1 LASNIKP
8 YNNQLSINS
17 QKVNISYLSPEQL
30 DRLTDCFLNYYEEI
44 ERYRKARGRLWVIY
58 LFLRYTGARLNEV
71 LHINDTTDIDFRNSE
86 IRVITL
92 KQRKKSL
99 RIVPIHTKAISELMI
114 YLSQY
119 PDMKGKIFALTG
131 RAFQLAF
138 KTVCQRA
145 KIPQQLSHPHIL
157 RHTRAIELLRSGVPV
172 TIVQDL
178 LGHSSLNTT
187 AIYLRMSSQEAKM
200 ILKDRG
206 LI

>member
-1 LASNIKP
+1 MASTIKP
-8 YNNQLSINS
+8 YNNHLPLNN
-17 QKVNISYLSPEQL
+17 QKVNISYLSPDQL
-30 DRLTDCFLNYYEEI
+30 DRLTDAFLDYYEEN
-44 ERYRKARGRLWVIY
+44 ERYRKVRGRLWIVY
-58 LFLRYTGARLNEV
+58 LFLRYTGARLNEILRV
-71 LHINDTTDIDFRNSE
+71 NESTDIDFRNNE
-86 IRVITL
+86 IKIVTL
-92 KQRKKSL
+92 KQRKQSF
-99 RIVPIHTKAISELMI
+99 RIVPIHTKTISELML

-119 PDMKGKIFALTG
+119 PDMKGKIFTLTG

-145 KIPQQLSHPHIL
+145 KIPLELAHPHIL

-200 ILKDRG
+200 ILKDKG